1 MKQRNEKPLKLRFN
15 RLVVLLLLATS
26 SVSLAADRQRVRELG
41 QRFICI
47 CSCNQLLTGCNH
59 INCPSSG
66 PMLAELAD
74 QIDQGKNDESIVS
87 YFVQKYGMTVLSAPP
102 ASGFNLTAWIMP
114 FAALVIGAILVAY
127 FARRFR
133 ARWAAPAADVD
144 STKYQARVEE
154 ELKKYTPE
162 D

>member
-1 MKQRNEKPLKLRFN
+1 MKLRFN
-15 RLVVLLLLATS
+15 RLIFLLLLATTP
-26 SVSLAADRQRVRELG
+26 VSLAADRERVKELG

-66 PMLAELAD
+66 PMLAELAGE
-74 QIDQGKNDESIVS
+74 IDQGKSDESIVS

-102 ASGFNLTAWIMP
+102 TSGFNLTAWAMP
-114 FAALVIGAILVAY
+114 FVALAIGAILVVY

-133 ARWAAPAADVD
+133 ARWVAAAPGADVD
-144 STKYQARVEE
+144 TAKYQRQVEE
-154 ELKKYTPE
+154 ELKNYSPE

>member
-1 MKQRNEKPLKLRFN
+1 MKLRSS
-15 RLVVLLLLATS
+15 RLIFLLLLATTPL
-26 SVSLAADRQRVRELG
+26 SLAADRERVKELG

-74 QIDQGKNDESIVS
+74 QVDQGKSDASIVS

-102 ASGFNLTAWIMP
+102 ASGFNLTAWLMP
-114 FAALVIGAILVAY
+114 FVALAVGAILVVY

-133 ARWAAPAADVD
+133 ARWVAAAPVADMD
-144 STKYQARVEE
+144 TAKYQRQVEE
-154 ELKKYTPE
+154 ELKKYIPE